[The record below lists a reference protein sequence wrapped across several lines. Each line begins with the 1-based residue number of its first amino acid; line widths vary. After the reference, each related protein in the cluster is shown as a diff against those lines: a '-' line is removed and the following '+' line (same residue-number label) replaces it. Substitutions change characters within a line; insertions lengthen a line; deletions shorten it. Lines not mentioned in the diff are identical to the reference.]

1 MSGWPWPRLLA
12 HRCGGAHAPENTLA
26 GLPVAAR
33 LGCRAV
39 EFDVMLSRDK
49 VPVLIHDETLMRTAG
64 VPGAVPG
71 LSAAQLLTT
80 DVGQHFHPAFG
91 GEMIPTLD
99 AALAVCRQL
108 GLAAN
113 VEIKPAAGFE
123 AETGRV
129 IGDLLQALPV
139 AERPAVLLSSFS
151 SEALQAAALG
161 APPGLPR
168 ALLIEGFSP
177 DSLALARALGCVS
190 VNMGMSGLKAAHVQA
205 VLSAGLRVMVYTV
218 NTQEAAR
225 RLVEWGVHGIF
236 SDRPDLLLAA
246 DSGLPFR

>member
-26 GLPVAAR
+26 GLRVAAR
-33 LGCRAV
+33 LGCLAV

-71 LSAAQLLTT
+71 LSAAQLLATE
-80 DVGQHFHPAFG
+80 VGRHFHPAFG

-99 AALAVCRQL
+99 AALAACRQL

-113 VEIKPAAGFE
+113 VEIKPAVGFE
-123 AETGRV
+123 AETGEV
-129 IGDLLQALPV
+129 VGDLLQALPV

-151 SEALQAAALG
+151 AEALQAAAHK
-161 APPGLPR
+161 APGLPR
-168 ALLIEGFSP
+168 GLLIEGLTP
-177 DSLALARALGCVS
+177 GSLALAHQLGCVS
-190 VNMGMSGLKAAHVQA
+190 VNMGVSGLEAAHVQA

-218 NTQEAAR
+218 NTQDAAR
-225 RLVEWGVHGIF
+225 RLAEWGVDGIF